1 MLDLGLTKMAL
12 IGVVALVVLGP
23 KRLPGVARTTGALF
37 GRAQRYIDDIKAEVA
52 REIDLDGLK
61 RTRAGFETAALDVE
75 NKVHDV
81 LRQQE
86 SELNDAW
93 NPGTSMSDNAAG
105 AGDADDVQ
113 VGRRQI
119 EGGVE
124 GGEVA
129 RDVRIP
135 ERVDDGDGLAATG
148 QLARDVVRPADLS
161 RSVAARVRGGALAPE
176 HTRLVR
182 PVGFHVERLAVEV
195 CRCHPGGGRD
205 RYRAGGDASQRY
217 SRQGRHRGHAED
229 GRQITNRFT

>member
-23 KRLPGVARTTGALF
+23 KRLPGVARTAGALF

-93 NPGTSMSDNAAG
+93 NPGTSNSDNAAG
-105 AGDADDVQ
+105 AGDPDQTHVA
-113 VGRRQI
+113 GSPS
-119 EGGVE
+119 GVVKDI
-124 GGEVA
+124 GKASQTKRKNWRVKQGAIPNWYRHATVRKTRLQSRA
-129 RDVRIP
+129 SQAAWRIP
-135 ERVDDGDGLAATG
+135 ETLR
-148 QLARDVVRPADLS
+148 RP
-161 RSVAARVRGGALAPE
+161 
-176 HTRLVR
+176 TR
-182 PVGFHVERLAVEV
+182 F
-195 CRCHPGGGRD
+195 
-205 RYRAGGDASQRY
+205 
-217 SRQGRHRGHAED
+217 
-229 GRQITNRFT
+229 I